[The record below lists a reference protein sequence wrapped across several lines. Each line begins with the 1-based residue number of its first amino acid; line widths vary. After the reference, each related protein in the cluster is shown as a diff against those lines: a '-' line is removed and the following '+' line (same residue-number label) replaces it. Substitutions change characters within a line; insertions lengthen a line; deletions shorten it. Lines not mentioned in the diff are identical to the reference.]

1 MRLPLELVMMV
12 IVYVQ
17 DFKKDK
23 FFEPEKF
30 MDDDDVDN
38 YTLLLNVYT
47 LAILFA
53 PKLLAI
59 IVLSLTNIYKN
70 RRESIVSN
78 ISLVAVTRKH
88 RSSLFSS
95 R

>member
-1 MRLPLELVMMV
+1 MRLPLELAMMV

-17 DFKKDK
+17 DLKKDK

-38 YTLLLNVYT
+38 YNLLLNVYT

-88 RSSLFSS
+88 RSSLLSS

>member
-1 MRLPLELVMMV
+1 MMV

-59 IVLSLTNIYKN
+59 MFYL
-70 RRESIVSN
+70 
-78 ISLVAVTRKH
+78 
-88 RSSLFSS
+88 
-95 R
+95 